1 MKALGV
7 YRETQFSPGKIEADA
22 AILDSVLAELA
33 AERFEVEAV
42 DPVAFLDLPSSRYDL
57 VLAMCQGGEALARLA
72 MHQQAGS
79 VVVNSALAIRN
90 CYRDLLSAGLQ
101 RSGIPTPPGVLLGT
115 EDSLDRRI
123 PYGLDSAAGL
133 YVKRGDLH
141 ALHDSDVVRVEGVDQ
156 LRAALM
162 AFAAR
167 GIKLAYVQ
175 QGVAGSLVKFYGV
188 SGGEYFATVAD
199 GYHLPDLLKLDL
211 ARAAATAADALGL
224 EAWGGDAVVHE
235 DGFKIIDFN
244 DWPSFSRVRVDASR
258 AIARRCLRLHRSGA
272 QASRNF

>member
-101 RSGIPTPPGVLLGT
+101 RSGIPTPPGVLIGT

>member
-1 MKALGV
+1 MRALGV
-7 YRETQFSPGKIEADA
+7 YRETQFSPGKVEADA

-33 AERFEVEAV
+33 AERFEIESV
-42 DPVAFLDLPSSRYDL
+42 DPVRFLDLPSSRYDL
-57 VLAMCQGGEALARLA
+57 VLAMCQGREALARLA
-72 MHQQAGS
+72 THQQGGS

-90 CYRDLLSAGLQ
+90 CYRDLLSAGLK
-101 RSGIPTPPGVLLGT
+101 RSGIPIPPGVLIGT

-123 PYGLDSAAGL
+123 LYGLEPDFGL

-167 GIKLAYVQ
+167 GIKFAYVQ
-175 QGVAGSLVKFYGV
+175 QEVAGSLVKFYGV

-199 GYHLPDLLKLDL
+199 GYHLP
-211 ARAAATAADALGL
+211 
-224 EAWGGDAVVHE
+224 
-235 DGFKIIDFN
+235 
-244 DWPSFSRVRVDASR
+244 
-258 AIARRCLRLHRSGA
+258 
-272 QASRNF
+272 